1 MYIFFLMRDG
11 FIYFQFSSRM
21 NDLLPQRH
29 LSLHYPPFYSKGI
42 HGTYKIESI
51 CMYYYLYYCTITLSH
66 LLSFQC
72 VYTASECMHI
82 LSKLS
87 HLIGAVSYPNGN
99 ARSSLTCVP
108 VPSSFPTHSAQFL
121 TLFWHDHWLIV
132 EANVP
137 LNDFCTAARIHPSP
151 RIKIFMCPRKSFP
164 NFTCRVMLAHLQTI

>member
-1 MYIFFLMRDG
+1 MTCCHNAISLYTTLLFTPKG
-11 FIYFQFSSRM
+11 FTELTRS
-21 NDLLPQRH
+21 N
-29 LSLHYPPFYSKGI
+29 PFV
-42 HGTYKIESI
+42 
-51 CMYYYLYYCTITLSH
+51 CTIIYTIV
-66 LLSFQC
+66 LLLYLIFCRSS